1 MKLTQR
7 NLLIILL
14 IPFLAILLMAGTRMY
29 RFNVGKEIIV
39 SIEGRDPRDLFRG
52 RYLVYRVMY
61 GVEKIC
67 YDNTSRFKRQGFICL
82 DENNK
87 SFSYTRIS
95 DCSNLII
102 GACQRSRFLA
112 GIEKFFVPEESAKDL
127 EKYIIAKKGSLKLSL
142 SADGKPQ
149 IKDLLIEGKSWKE
162 VIE

>member
-1 MKLTQR
+1 MKLTQK
-7 NLLIILL
+7 NILIILL
-14 IPFLAILLMAGTRMY
+14 IPFLAILLMAGVRMY

-52 RYLVYRVMY
+52 RYLVYQVMY
-61 GVEKIC
+61 GVEKLC

-82 DENNK
+82 DEGQK

-95 DCSNLII
+95 GCTNLII
-102 GACQRSRFLA
+102 GACQRRRFIA
-112 GIEKFFVPEESAKDL
+112 GIEKYFVPEEKARDL
-127 EKYIIAKKGSLKLSL
+127 EKYVLEKRGSLKLSL

-149 IKDLLIEGKSWKE
+149 IKDLLIDGKPWKE